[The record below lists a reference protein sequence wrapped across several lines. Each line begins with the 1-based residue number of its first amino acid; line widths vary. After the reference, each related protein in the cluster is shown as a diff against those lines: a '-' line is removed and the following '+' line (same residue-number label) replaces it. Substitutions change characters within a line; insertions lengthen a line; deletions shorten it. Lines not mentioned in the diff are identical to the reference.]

1 MPLRIVVPE
10 TECFDDTTQEFH
22 YISSQTLTL
31 EHSLVSIS
39 KWESKWHKPFL
50 SPKNEKTRE
59 EILDYVRCMTL
70 TQNVKPEI
78 YLCLTD
84 DNIKAIDEYIN
95 NPMTAT
101 WFNNRDSKP
110 SREIITSEIIYYWMI
125 TLNIPVEF
133 QKWHL
138 NRLMTL
144 IEVCVEKNK
153 PPKKMSKAEATRRR
167 KALNASRRKAMN
179 SRG

>member
-1 MPLRIVVPE
+1 MLRITVPE
-10 TECFDDTTQEFH
+10 TECFDEATQEFKQVR
-22 YISSQTLTL
+22 SQTLTL

-39 KWESKWHKPFL
+39 KWEAKWHIPFL
-50 SPKNEKTRE
+50 DPRHQRTNQEM
-59 EILDYVRCMTL
+59 IDYIRCMTL
-70 TQNVKPEI
+70 TQNVNPEV
-78 YLCLTD
+78 YLCLTA
-84 DNIKAIDEYIN
+84 DNLKTIQDYID

-101 WFNNRDSKP
+101 WFSNRNNKK

-125 TLNIPVEF
+125 SLNIPVEF

-153 PPKKMSKAEATRRR
+153 QPKKMSKAEAARRQRSLNSARR
-167 KALNASRRKAMN
+167 KARK